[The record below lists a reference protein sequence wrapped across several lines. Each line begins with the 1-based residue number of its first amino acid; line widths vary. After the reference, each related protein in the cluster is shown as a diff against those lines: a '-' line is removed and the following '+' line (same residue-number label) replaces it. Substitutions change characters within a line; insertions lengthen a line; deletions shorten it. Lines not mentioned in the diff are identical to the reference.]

1 MDNKISFYQA
11 MEMVS
16 YYDTAKFLREVWRPN
31 RIAPKTESIPYDETD
46 GWIEFK
52 HVKGFVNRHL
62 SPAL

>member
-16 YYDTAKFLREVWRPN
+16 DHNTAKFLRKVWRPN
-31 RIAPKTESIPYDETD
+31 RIAPKTESIPYDETE

-52 HVKGFVNRHL
+52 HVKAFGSRHL
-62 SPAL
+62 TSDV